1 MKKIILGIFLI
12 ILTTANVFAA
22 ESVNAFAPYI
32 LAKNEILFAQSNRT
46 ISKIDPSIQNN
57 STGTY
62 FPGVR
67 GTNQL
72 VIYTPAFGERTNTN
86 EYGTEAIVEGNTV
99 KSISGA
105 DSYIPKDGFVISGHG
120 TAQNWI
126 NKNITVGTKVYID
139 LPNMTLNTYL
149 TSESYLFEAEEKI
162 KEATEM
168 VEFYK
173 RYRSDYKS
181 KVPSEYISES
191 TEYLKLAKHFPA
203 KIDDFSKKAIES
215 ANMAIRTALPYSQY
229 ETKAVWLRPVEK
241 NRDQIEATLDKLK
254 LAGINTIFLETYF
267 HGRTIYPSEV
277 MASYG
282 FVKQRENLTG
292 FDPLQI
298 WIRESH
304 KRGMKLHVWFETFY
318 VGNAYPYS
326 NAKNILA
333 VHPEWA
339 NKNKKYADYN
349 APTQSVA
356 EHNGYFLEPAN
367 PAVQEFL
374 MSLITEIIQE
384 YKPDGIN
391 LDYIRYPQAV
401 AKNYTYS
408 WGYTSFARKDF
419 AALHGVDPINIK
431 MGDSLW
437 NVWCEYRREKIT
449 NMVRKVGT
457 LGSKKKVYV
466 STVIFPDR
474 GSALE
479 NKQQDWRVWSLRA
492 YVNAFTPLLLTC
504 DSSVA
509 NSLIREVVNSKSA
522 GTDLIAGLF
531 VSFMH
536 GTEEDMIRQI
546 YEIRKLG
553 LKGISFFDYAH
564 FTQKYIDV
572 LAMSAFNHR
581 PPVKKTPTP
590 DFKAMWTAHEKPAQ
604 TISQQNKTETSAAKS
619 EDKAQDKETKKQG
632 RSFWKFWERK

>member
-1 MKKIILGIFLI
+1 MKKLIVGIFSILI
-12 ILTTANVFAA
+12 ISQTAMAA
-22 ESVNAFAPYI
+22 DFSAAFAPYQ
-32 LAKNEILFAQSNRT
+32 LSKNETMFSQSSRS
-46 ISKIDPSIQNN
+46 ISTVDPSIHNN
-57 STGTY
+57 ATGTY

-67 GTNQL
+67 GANQL
-72 VIYTPAFGERTNTN
+72 VIYTPEYGEKTNTN

-105 DSYIPKDGFVISGHG
+105 DSYIPKNGFVISGHG

-126 NKNITVGTKVYID
+126 NKNITVGTKVYVD
-139 LPNMTLNTYL
+139 LQNLMLYTYL

-162 KEATEM
+162 KEANEM
-168 VEFYK
+168 VDFYK
-173 RYRSDYKS
+173 RYRNDYKS

-191 TEYLKLAKHFPA
+191 SEYLKLAQKFPA
-203 KIDDFSKKAIES
+203 QIDAYSKKAIES

-254 LAGINTIFLETYF
+254 LAGINTVFLETYY
-267 HGRTIYPSEV
+267 HGRTIYPSDV
-277 MASYG
+277 MKSYG
-282 FVKQRENLTG
+282 FAKQRENFVG

-298 WIRESH
+298 WIREAH
-304 KRGMKLHVWFETFY
+304 KRGIKLHVWFETFY
-318 VGNAYPYS
+318 VGNAYPQS

-339 NKNKKYADYN
+339 NKNKKFADYN

-356 EHNGYFLEPAN
+356 EHNGYFLDPAN

-401 AKNYTYS
+401 AKSDTYS

-419 AALHGVDPINIK
+419 TALHGVDPINIK
-431 MGDSLW
+431 MDDPLW
-437 NVWCEYRREKIT
+437 DVWCEYRREKIT

-457 LGSKKKVYV
+457 LGNKKKVYV

-474 GSALE
+474 ANALLT
-479 NKQQDWRVWSLRA
+479 KQQDWRVWSLRG
-492 YVNAFTPLLLTC
+492 YVNGFTPLLLTC
-504 DSSVA
+504 DATVA
-509 NSLIREVVNSKSA
+509 NSMVREVVNSKSA
-522 GTDLIAGLF
+522 GTELIAGLF
-531 VSFMH
+531 VGFMH

-564 FTQKYIDV
+564 FDQKYIDT
-572 LAMSAFNHR
+572 LAMSAFNPK
-581 PPVKKTPTP
+581 PPVKRTPTP
-590 DFKAMWTAHEKPAQ
+590 DFKAMWAASENQQQA
-604 TISQQNKTETSAAKS
+604 TISTAQPKKEDSAKP
-619 EDKAQDKETKKQG
+619 DKKERK
-632 RSFWKFWERK
+632 SFWKFWEK

>member
-1 MKKIILGIFLI
+1 MKKIIISISLI
-12 ILTTANVFAA
+12 IMTAAQVLAA
-22 ESVNAFAPYI
+22 DVINAYAPYI
-32 LAKNEILFAQSNRT
+32 LSKNEILFAQSNRA
-46 ISKIDPSIQNN
+46 ISKIDPSIHNN
-57 STGTY
+57 TTGTY

-67 GTNQL
+67 GANQL
-72 VIYTPAFGERTNTN
+72 VIYTPAYGERTNTN

-105 DSYIPKDGFVISGHG
+105 DSYIPKNGFVISGHG
-120 TAQNWI
+120 KAQNWI
-126 NKNITVGTKVYID
+126 NKNITVGTKIYID

-173 RYRSDYKS
+173 RYRNDYKS

-241 NRDQIEATLDKLK
+241 NRDEIEATIDKLK
-254 LAGINTIFLETYF
+254 LAGINTIFLETYY
-267 HGRTIYPSEV
+267 HGRTIYPSDV

-282 FVKQRENLTG
+282 FVKQRENFSG

-298 WIRESH
+298 WIKEAH
-304 KRGMKLHVWFETFY
+304 KHGMKLHVWFETFY
-318 VGNAYPYS
+318 VGNSYPYS

-333 VHPEWA
+333 VKPEWA
-339 NKNKKYADYN
+339 NKNKKFADYN

-356 EHNGYFLEPAN
+356 EHNGYFLDPAN

-401 AKNYTYS
+401 AKSDTYS

-419 AALHGVDPINIK
+419 SALHGVDPINIK
-431 MGDSLW
+431 MDDPLW
-437 NVWCEYRREKIT
+437 EVWCEYRREKIT

-457 LGSKKKVYV
+457 LGNKKKVYV

-474 GSALE
+474 ASALA
-479 NKQQDWRVWSLRA
+479 NKQQDWRVWSLRG
-492 YVNAFTPLLLTC
+492 YVNGFTPLLLTC
-504 DSSVA
+504 DSTVA
-509 NSLIREVVNSKSA
+509 NSMIREVVNSKSA

-564 FTQKYIDV
+564 FTQKYIDT
-572 LAMSAFNHR
+572 LAMSAFNPH
-581 PPVKKTPTP
+581 PPVKRTPTP
-590 DFKAMWTAHEKPAQ
+590 DFKAMWTAHEKPVQ
-604 TISQQNKTETSAAKS
+604 TLQTKQDNAKASDKTASADKKS
-619 EDKAQDKETKKQG
+619 RK
-632 RSFWKFWERK
+632 SFWKFWAK

>member
-1 MKKIILGIFLI
+1 MKKIILSIFL
-12 ILTTANVFAA
+12 LLMTTANAFAA
-22 ESVNAFAPYI
+22 DVVNAYAPYI
-32 LAKNEILFAQSNRT
+32 MTKNEILFAQSNRT
-46 ISKIDPSIQNN
+46 ISKIDPSIQSNT
-57 STGTY
+57 TGTY

-67 GTNQL
+67 GANQL
-72 VIYTPAFGERTNTN
+72 VIYTPAYGERTNTN

-105 DSYIPKDGFVISGHG
+105 DSYIPKNGFVISGHG
-120 TAQNWI
+120 SAQNWI
-126 NKNITVGTKVYID
+126 NRNITVGTKVYID

-173 RYRSDYKS
+173 RYRNDYKS
-181 KVPSEYISES
+181 KVPSEYISEA

-203 KIDDFSKKAIES
+203 KIDDFSRKAIES

-241 NRDQIEATLDKLK
+241 NRDDIEATLDKLK

-267 HGRTIYPSEV
+267 HGRTIYPSDV

-282 FVKQRENLTG
+282 FVKQRENFVG

-298 WIRESH
+298 WIKEAH
-304 KRGMKLHVWFETFY
+304 KRGMKLHIWFETFY

-339 NKNKKYADYN
+339 NKNKKFADYN

-356 EHNGYFLEPAN
+356 EHNGYFLDPAN

-401 AKNYTYS
+401 AKNDTYS
-408 WGYTSFARKDF
+408 WGYSSFARKDF
-419 AALHGVDPINIK
+419 AALHGVDPVNLK
-431 MGDSLW
+431 MDDPLW
-437 NVWCEYRREKIT
+437 QVWCAYRSEKVT

-457 LGSKKKVYV
+457 LCNKKKVYI
-466 STVIFPDR
+466 STVIFPNR
-474 GSALE
+474 TYAYE
-479 NKQQDWRVWSLRA
+479 NKLQDWRVWSLRG
-492 YVNAFTPLLLTC
+492 YVNGFTPLLLTC
-504 DSSVA
+504 DSTVA
-509 NSLIREVVNSKSA
+509 NSMVREIVNSKSA

-572 LAMSAFNHR
+572 LAMSAFNPK

-604 TISQQNKTETSAAKS
+604 ILTPQGQQEAIKTPP
-619 EDKAQDKETKKQG
+619 EDKKSGADKEKKQ
-632 RSFWKFWERK
+632 RKSFWKFWKR

>member
-1 MKKIILGIFLI
+1 MKKIIISIFSI
-12 ILTTANVFAA
+12 ILFANYAIAA
-22 ESVNAFAPYI
+22 DFSAAFSPYE
-32 LAKNEILFAQSNRT
+32 LSKNEILFSQSSRAIT
-46 ISKIDPSIQNN
+46 KIDPTIHNN
-57 STGTY
+57 ATGTY

-72 VIYTPAFGERTNTN
+72 IIYTPEYGEKTNTN

-99 KSISGA
+99 KSLSGA
-105 DSYIPKDGFVISGHG
+105 DSYIPKNGFVISGHG

-139 LPNMTLNTYL
+139 QPNLMLYTYL

-168 VEFYK
+168 VDFYK
-173 RYRSDYKS
+173 RYRSDYKT
-181 KVPSEYISES
+181 KVPNEYISEAG
-191 TEYLKLAKHFPA
+191 EYLKLAKAFPA
-203 KIDDFSKKAIES
+203 QIDAYSKKAIES

-229 ETKAVWLRPVEK
+229 ETKAVWVRPTET
-241 NRDQIEATLDKLK
+241 NHSSINATLDKLK
-254 LAGINTIFLETYF
+254 SAGINTVFLETYF
-267 HGRTIYPSEV
+267 HGRTIYPSDV
-277 MASYG
+277 MKSYG
-282 FVKQRENLTG
+282 FVRQRENFVG

-298 WIRESH
+298 WIREAH
-304 KRGMKLHVWFETFY
+304 RRGMKLHVWFETFY
-318 VGNAYPYS
+318 VGNAYPQS

-339 NKNKKYADYN
+339 NKNKKFADYN

-356 EHNGYFLEPAN
+356 EHNGYFLDPAN

-384 YKPDGIN
+384 YRPDGIN

-401 AKNYTYS
+401 AKNDTYS

-419 AALHGVDPINIK
+419 ATLHGVDPINIK
-431 MGDSLW
+431 MDDPLW
-437 NVWCEYRREKIT
+437 EVWCEYRREKVT

-457 LGSKKKVYV
+457 LGNKKKVYI

-474 GSALE
+474 TSALL
-479 NKQQDWRVWSLRA
+479 NKLQDWRVWSLRG
-492 YVNAFTPLLLTC
+492 YVNGFTPLLLTC
-504 DSSVA
+504 DSTVA
-509 NSLIREVVNSKSA
+509 NSMVREVVNSKSA
-522 GTDLIAGLF
+522 GTELIAGLF

-536 GTEEDMIRQI
+536 GSEEDMIRQI

-564 FTQKYIDV
+564 FTQKYIDT
-572 LAMSAFNHR
+572 LAMSAFNPN
-581 PPVKKTPTP
+581 PPVKLTPTP
-590 DFKAMWTAHEKPAQ
+590 DFKAMWVASENPQQVANAQ
-604 TISQQNKTETSAAKS
+604 VKKVENDNK
-619 EDKAQDKETKKQG
+619 KETKLTEK
-632 RSFWKFWERK
+632 KKERKGFWFFGRKDNR